1 MDYKDI
7 TIGQV
12 IVIVGAIVAFIKFID
27 WLWAKFVEPHLK
39 NQQVLTQTEQD
50 IKEIKEMLKNDYQRL
65 QDHDDRLKRLEN
77 LQKDSEQD
85 RKELH
90 ESFRVTMVALQ
101 ALLKSRLENDNNISG
116 IQNAEREIEK
126 YMQSKL

>member
-1 MDYKDI
+1 MDYRSV
-7 TIGQV
+7 TVGEV
-12 IVIVGAIVAFIKFID
+12 IIIASAFVALVKFLDWIWNKFID
-27 WLWAKFVEPHLK
+27 PHLK
-39 NQQVLTQTEQD
+39 REQTLTQTEKD

-65 QDHDDRLKRLEN
+65 QDHDSRLKRLED
-77 LQKDSEQD
+77 LQRDSEED

-116 IQNAEREIEK
+116 IKNAEKEIEN
-126 YMQSKL
+126 YMRSKL

>member
-1 MDYKDI
+1 MDYNSV
-7 TIGQV
+7 TVGEV
-12 IVIVGAIVAFIKFID
+12 IIIASAFVALVKFLDWIWSKFID
-27 WLWAKFVEPHLK
+27 PHLK
-39 NQQVLTQTEQD
+39 REQTLTQTEKD

-65 QDHDDRLKRLEN
+65 QDHDSRLKRLED
-77 LQKDSEQD
+77 LQKDSEED

-116 IQNAEREIEK
+116 IQNAEREIEN
-126 YMQSKL
+126 YMRSKL

>member
-1 MDYKDI
+1 MDYNSV
-7 TIGQV
+7 TVGEV
-12 IVIVGAIVAFIKFID
+12 IIIASAFVALVKFLDWIWSKFID
-27 WLWAKFVEPHLK
+27 PHLRDK
-39 NQQVLTQTEQD
+39 QALTQTEKD

-65 QDHDDRLKRLEN
+65 QDHDNRLKRLED
-77 LQKDSEQD
+77 LQKDSEED

-116 IQNAEREIEK
+116 IQNAEREIEH
-126 YMQSKL
+126 YMRSKL

>member
-1 MDYKDI
+1 MDYNSV
-7 TIGQV
+7 TVGQV
-12 IVIVGAIVAFIKFID
+12 IIIASAFVALVKFLDWIWNKFID
-27 WLWAKFVEPHLK
+27 PHLRDK
-39 NQQVLTQTEQD
+39 QALTQTEKD

-65 QDHDDRLKRLEN
+65 QDHEDRLKRLEN
-77 LQKDSEQD
+77 LQKDSEED

-116 IQNAEREIEK
+116 IKNAEKEIEN
-126 YMQSKL
+126 YMRSKL

>member
-1 MDYKDI
+1 MDYNSV
-7 TIGQV
+7 TVGEV
-12 IVIVGAIVAFIKFID
+12 IIIASAFVALVKFLDWIWNKFID
-27 WLWAKFVEPHLK
+27 PHLRDK
-39 NQQVLTQTEQD
+39 QALTQTEKD

-65 QDHDDRLKRLEN
+65 QDHEDRLKRLEN
-77 LQKDSEQD
+77 LQKDSEED

-116 IQNAEREIEK
+116 IKNAEKEIEN
-126 YMQSKL
+126 YMRSKL

>member
-1 MDYKDI
+1 MDYNSV
-7 TIGQV
+7 TIGEV
-12 IVIVGAIVAFIKFID
+12 IIIASAFVAIVKFLYWIWNKFID
-27 WLWAKFVEPHLK
+27 PHLRDK
-39 NQQVLTQTEQD
+39 QALTQTEKD

-65 QDHDDRLKRLEN
+65 QDHDTRLKRLED
-77 LQKDSEQD
+77 LQKDSEED

-116 IQNAEREIEK
+116 IKNAEKEIEN
-126 YMQSKL
+126 YMRSKL